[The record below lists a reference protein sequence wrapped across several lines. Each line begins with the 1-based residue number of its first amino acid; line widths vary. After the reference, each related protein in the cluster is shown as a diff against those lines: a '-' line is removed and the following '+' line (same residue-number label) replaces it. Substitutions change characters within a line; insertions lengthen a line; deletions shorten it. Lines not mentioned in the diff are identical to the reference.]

1 MKIKKEV
8 FELDKGVEVLK
19 IVRIDE
25 PDFGC
30 EGRPD
35 GIPVTD
41 NIYLLDESGEEQMIP
56 MEEQL
61 VWQRGLDEG
70 MTVCYDEEGQLRC
83 LAGAEKQ
90 EGI

>member
-35 GIPVTD
+35 GIPVMD
-41 NIYLLDESGEEQMIP
+41 NVYLLDESRERKK
-56 MEEQL
+56 
-61 VWQRGLDEG
+61 W
-70 MTVCYDEEGQLRC
+70 
-83 LAGAEKQ
+83 K
-90 EGI
+90 